1 MMHIE
6 NLKQGEIREVADKL
20 APIIVLSE
28 RTANLNFMESV
39 MTSFGCKCDTATT
52 DTALIDKIV
61 MRTQSMTL

>member
-1 MMHIE
+1 MMAIE
-6 NLKQGEIREVADKL
+6 NLKQGERREVAGNL

-28 RTANLNFMESV
+28 RAANLNYMESV
-39 MTSFGCKCDTATT
+39 MTSFGCKCDTAST